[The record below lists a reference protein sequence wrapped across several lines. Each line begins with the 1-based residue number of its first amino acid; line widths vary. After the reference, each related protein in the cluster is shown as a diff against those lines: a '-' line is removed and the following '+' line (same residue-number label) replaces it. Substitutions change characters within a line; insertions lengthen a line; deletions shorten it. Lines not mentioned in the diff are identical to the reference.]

1 MKRILQTAYALLA
14 ITIATAL
21 TSCGESNEPVIRDF
35 SPVCIELYISDSQ
48 GNCLLDAD
56 APGSILGSGISA
68 TYDGKEFQAIP
79 CLQEEATPNAAS
91 SRYYLAELRGLCIR
105 PTEYLLDSG
114 EFVSHNTLWFGE
126 FQGFENFDRTVTF
139 HFPSAARDVDVRVVS
154 RAQWAGDT
162 PEWTLEYYLDGRLLT
177 TEERIVPIKIVL

>member
-48 GNCLLDAD
+48 
-56 APGSILGSGISA
+56 GSILGSGISA